1 MKKTAPFILLAL
13 LFAFTAIQAQVT
25 YESVT
30 TSDGF
35 MGMGA
40 SVSTDKTFIQG
51 DARREES
58 QIKFTGGIMKHMSPK
73 GSEIEITRLDKEV
86 IWKMNDKDKKYT
98 QMTFAEFKKMMEE
111 GLLDQPMMGKPDQ
124 KPENKPEGEPE
135 YEWQTPVV
143 KARDLG
149 EKKELN
155 GFSCKHYLVTV
166 TTIGKQVSTGKL
178 DTLLLSA
185 DMWNSLNAASAMK
198 AANDFEMRLA
208 KALGLDKMAEAMGPM
223 MAQYGEQF
231 KKLAEEMKKVE
242 GYSVLTDMTL
252 AMTTHSMPKPSKE
265 ELEAAQAEPEPEPA
279 DVTDV
284 KGAFGKMLGKKIKDA
299 AKAKAEKDKAEK
311 AKGNPN
317 QKVLFHTITVLKS
330 ITGGTLAADLFEV
343 PASYKLQENKKK

>member
-1 MKKTAPFILLAL
+1 MKKTISFILAAL
-13 LFAFTAIQAQVT
+13 FFAVTVPQAQVT

-40 SVSTDKTFIQG
+40 SVSTDKTFIEG

-58 QIKFTGGIMKHMSPK
+58 QIQFTGSIMKHMSPK
-73 GSEIEITRLDKEV
+73 GTEIEITRLDKEV

-98 QMTFAEFKKMMEE
+98 EMTFAEFKKMMDE
-111 GLLDQPMMGKPDQ
+111 GLQNQPMMTRPEK
-124 KPENKPEGEPE
+124 KPEEEPE

-143 KARDLG
+143 KAKDLG
-149 EKKELN
+149 EKKEIN

-166 TTIGKQVSTGKL
+166 TTIGKQLSTGKL

-185 DMWNSLNAASAMK
+185 DMWNSVNVGNAMK
-198 AANDFEMRLA
+198 KITDFELRLA
-208 KALGLDKMAEAMGPM
+208 KALGLDKMAGAMGPL

-252 AMTTHSMPKPSKE
+252 AMTTHSMPQQSKE
-265 ELEAAQAEPEPEPA
+265 ELDAAQAEPEPEA
-279 DVTDV
+279 TDVTDV
-284 KGAFGKMLGKKIKDA
+284 KGAFGKMLGKKFKDA
-299 AKAKAEKDKAEK
+299 AKAKAEKSKADKP
-311 AKGNPN
+311 KGDPN
-317 QKVLFHTITVLKS
+317 QKVLFHTTTELKS
-330 ITGGTLAADLFEV
+330 ITAGALAADLFEV
-343 PASYKLQENKKK
+343 PAGYKLQENKKR